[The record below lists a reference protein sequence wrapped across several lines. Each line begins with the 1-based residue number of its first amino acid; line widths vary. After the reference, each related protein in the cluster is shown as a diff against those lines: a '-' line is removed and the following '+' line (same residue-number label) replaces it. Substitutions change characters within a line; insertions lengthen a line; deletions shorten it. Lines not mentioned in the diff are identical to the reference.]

1 MFAVIST
8 IEIRI
13 RIGIPYKS
21 GYSKKYSFDWWT
33 LNLACIPEV
42 NDFFS
47 YTCLLMLAVKTQV
60 SLLLL
65 LYVRCAFEW
74 LWYLLLF
81 TT

>member
-60 SLLLL
+60 SLFVIVICSLC
-65 LYVRCAFEW
+65 V
-74 LWYLLLF
+74 
-81 TT
+81 